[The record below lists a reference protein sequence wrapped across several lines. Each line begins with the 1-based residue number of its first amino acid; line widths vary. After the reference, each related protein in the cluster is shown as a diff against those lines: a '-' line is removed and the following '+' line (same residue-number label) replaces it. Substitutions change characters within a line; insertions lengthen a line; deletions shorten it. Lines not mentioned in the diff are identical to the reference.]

1 MKVKELIKK
10 LQTYG
15 DPETEVSVIHDN
27 RKLSV
32 NDVSIYNTVE
42 NKERK
47 GITRIFVEIDETE
60 RIKEKRI
67 REVVDSFDFV
77 TVKNVMIFLGRTFP
91 EEWDDIIEGL
101 KGVATDLFYKA
112 WDECVENL
120 HDGDLYNPCWFEEMG
135 LVAEVTA
142 FDNIYTLRLFYSCT
156 EAYHYGNRSDDKVV

>member
-10 LQTYG
+10 LQIFG

-27 RKLSV
+27 KKLSV
-32 NDVSIYNTVE
+32 DDVHMYKDNTRV
-42 NKERK
+42 
-47 GITRIFVEIDETE
+47 FVKMDEAE

-77 TVKNVMIFLGRTFP
+77 TVKNVMMFLGRTFP
-91 EEWDDIIEGL
+91 EDWDDVIEGL